1 MAVISGTGGALP
13 RHVRR
18 TAMDVARG
26 VDLQGHAALVT
37 GASSGLGR
45 ETARALAAAGA
56 TVVLGVRDLAAGKRV
71 AFEIRR
77 EFGAEVSAER
87 LELTDF
93 DSIAAFARAFR
104 ERHPALSILVA
115 NAGVSKTPNAH
126 LPNGLDVRFATNHLG
141 HFLLTHLLLDPLS
154 LRGARVVV
162 VSSAAHRNRPVRF
175 DDLQWKIRPRNDLE
189 AYGES
194 KRANILFA
202 CEASQRWAHRGV
214 FANAVLPGAIL
225 TGLQRHH
232 DDALMRAIGFV
243 DDAGVPDPAL
253 ETVAGGAATSVWA
266 AVAPELRGRGGL
278 ILEDC
283 DLASPARPG
292 RRRWSGYDPDVFD
305 PAAAAELW
313 TRSRGILAD
322 AGIVLPEG

>member
-1 MAVISGTGGALP
+1 
-13 RHVRR
+13 
-18 TAMDVARG
+18 MDMVRG

-45 ETARALAAAGA
+45 ETTQALAAAGA
-56 TVVLGVRDLAAGKRV
+56 AVVLGVRDLAAGERV
-71 AFEIRR
+71 AFGIRR
-77 EFGAEVSAER
+77 ESGAEVRAER
-87 LELTDF
+87 LDLTDF
-93 DSIAAFARAFR
+93 DSIAAFARAAR

-175 DDLQWKIRPRNDLE
+175 DDLQRKIRPRNDLE

-194 KRANILFA
+194 KWANILFA
-202 CEASQRWAHRGV
+202 CEASRRWARRGV
-214 FANAVLPGAIL
+214 IANAVLPGAAL
-225 TGLQRHH
+225 TGLQRYH

-253 ETVAGGAATSVWA
+253 KTVAEGAATTVWA
-266 AVAPELRGRGGL
+266 AVAPELRGGGGL

-283 DLASPARPG
+283 DLARPAGPDRQ
-292 RRRWSGYDPDVFD
+292 RWSGYDPDVFD

-313 TRSRGILAD
+313 ARSRGILAD
-322 AGIVLPEG
+322 AGIVLPEV